1 MLIPDEMEGSVKE
14 QFIDLIF
21 SLMGIEEG
29 SFDSSIFILEK
40 ASLLRLIQTFFD
52 TFASEALWRDL
63 YHSHL

>member
-52 TFASEALWRDL
+52 TFASEAL
-63 YHSHL
+63 